1 MILMIFKILFKK
13 TLITLA
19 YNKNINKNINKNRK
33 VPL

>member
-13 TLITLA
+13 TLITLV

>member
-1 MILMIFKILFKK
+1 MMFKILFKK

-19 YNKNINKNINKNRK
+19 YNKNINKNKFNKNRK